1 MATKFNG
8 RLNTNEFYN
17 SIYNAA
23 RLYMIYADNLKG
35 MDNKNLADK
44 YRADGGMYNDQSVF
58 TDMDVIYSR
67 IWDPNDTN
75 VLSPEAVVKPVQER
89 ITVDRFRQIGIYT
102 DEYLSKRAWMD
113 PNTYDEFRS
122 VVQKQ
127 SAETKRVYEQ
137 RMVDVFVGVEPSA
150 ASQTITL
157 TLPTDTDAE
166 KQNRLQA
173 QAIAKK
179 IGDLFVD
186 LKDTTTDF
194 NVNGFIKSFDKGDID
209 VIWNAD
215 YYNKIRYVD
224 LPTIFHKED
233 LLENGIVLPARYF
246 GTRKTITGDAHADGT
261 DKYRAEMEAF
271 IPVDTTGKYSAAGTN
286 VVHVFPG
293 DVLPNLTP
301 ISSEGTADYLT
312 KEFTVNGVKRT
323 IQYYTDVRAYEVD
336 PTIICKLVHKDAVKY
351 LSSFETATEFWNPK
365 NLTTN
370 RYLTWAYAKPQ
381 LLNGY
386 PFITIKAAQA

>member
-35 MDNKNLADK
+35 MDKKNLAEK
-44 YRADGGMYNDQSVF
+44 YRTDGGMYNDQSVF
-58 TDMDVIYSR
+58 TDMDVLYSR

-75 VLSPEAVVKPVQER
+75 VLAPEAVVKPVQER
-89 ITVDRFRQIGIYT
+89 ITVDKFRQIGIYT

-127 SAETKRVYEQ
+127 SAETKRLYEQ

-179 IGDLFVD
+179 IGDLFVE
-186 LKDTTTDF
+186 LKDTTSNF

-209 VIWNAD
+209 IIWNAD
-215 YYNKIRYVD
+215 YYNQIRYVD

-271 IPVDTTGKYSAAGTN
+271 IPVDATGKYSANGTN

-323 IQYYTDVRAYEVD
+323 IQYYTDVRAYQVD
-336 PTIICKLVHKDAVKY
+336 PKIICKLVHKDAVKY
-351 LSSFETATEFWNPK
+351 MSSFETATEFWNPK

-386 PFITIKAAQA
+386 PFITLVSA

>member
-35 MDNKNLADK
+35 MDKKNLADK

-75 VLSPEAVVKPVQER
+75 VLAPEAVVKPVQEK
-89 ITVDRFRQIGIYT
+89 ITVNQFRQIGIYT

-137 RMVDVFVGVEPSA
+137 RLVDVFVGVEPSA

-157 TLPTDTDAE
+157 TLPTDTDKE

-215 YYNKIRYVD
+215 YYNQIRYVD

-246 GTRKTITGDAHADGT
+246 GTRSTITGDAHADGT
-261 DKYRAEMEAF
+261 GKYRSEIEAF
-271 IPVDTTGKYSAAGTN
+271 IPVDNTGKYSANGTN

-323 IQYYTDVRAYEVD
+323 IQYYTDVRAYQVD
-336 PTIICKLVHKDAVKY
+336 PKIICKLVHKDAVKY
-351 LSSFETATEFWNPK
+351 MSSFETATEFWNPK

-386 PFITIKAAQA
+386 PFITLVAAQ

>member
-35 MDNKNLADK
+35 MDNKNLAEK

-67 IWDPNDTN
+67 IWDPDDTN
-75 VLSPEAVVKPVQER
+75 VLAPEAVVKPVQEK
-89 ITVDRFRQIGIYT
+89 ITVDQFRQIGIYT

-137 RMVDVFVGVEPSA
+137 RLVDVFVGVEPSA

-233 LLENGIVLPARYF
+233 LLENGIVLPSRYF

-261 DKYRAEMEAF
+261 DKYRSEMEAF
-271 IPVDTTGKYSAAGTN
+271 IPVDATGKYSATGTD

-323 IQYYTDVRAYEVD
+323 IQYYTDVRAYQVD
-336 PTIICKLVHKDAVKY
+336 PKIICKLVHKDAVKY
-351 LSSFETATEFWNPK
+351 MSSFETATEFWNPK

-370 RYLTWAYAKPQ
+370 RYLTWAYAKPK

-386 PFITIKAAQA
+386 PFITLVAAQ

>member
-35 MDNKNLADK
+35 MDKKNLAEK
-44 YRADGGMYNDQSVF
+44 YRTDGGMYNDQSVF
-58 TDMDVIYSR
+58 TDMDVLYSR

-75 VLSPEAVVKPVQER
+75 VLAPEAVVKPVQEK
-89 ITVDRFRQIGIYT
+89 ITVNQFRQIGIYT

-137 RMVDVFVGVEPSA
+137 RLVDVFVGVEPSA
-150 ASQTITL
+150 ESQTITL

-233 LLENGIVLPARYF
+233 LLENGIVLPSRYF

-261 DKYRAEMEAF
+261 GKYRAEMEAF
-271 IPVDTTGKYSAAGTN
+271 IPVDATGKYSASGTN

-301 ISSEGTADYLT
+301 ISSEGTADYMT
-312 KEFTVNGVKRT
+312 KEFAVNGVKRT
-323 IQYYTDVRAYEVD
+323 IQYYTDVRAYQVD
-336 PTIICKLVHKDAVKY
+336 PKIICKLVHKDAVKY
-351 LSSFETATEFWNPK
+351 MSSFETATEFWNPK

-386 PFITIKAAQA
+386 PFITLVAAQ

>member
-1 MATKFNG
+1 MAIKFNG

-35 MDNKNLADK
+35 MDKKNLAEK

-58 TDMDVIYSR
+58 TDMDVLYSR

-75 VLSPEAVVKPVQER
+75 VLAPEAVVKPVQER
-89 ITVDRFRQIGIYT
+89 ITVNQFRQIGIYT

-137 RMVDVFVGVEPSA
+137 RLVDVFVGVEPSA

-157 TLPTDTDAE
+157 TLPTDTDKE

-186 LKDTTTDF
+186 LKDTTNNF

-209 VIWNAD
+209 IIWNSD
-215 YYNKIRYVD
+215 YYNQIRYVD

-233 LLENGIVLPARYF
+233 LLENGIVLPSRYF
-246 GTRKTITGDAHADGT
+246 GTRSTITSDAHADGT

-271 IPVDTTGKYSAAGTN
+271 IPVDATGKYSANGTN

-323 IQYYTDVRAYEVD
+323 IQYYTDVRAYQVD
-336 PTIICKLVHKDAVKY
+336 PKIICKLVHKDAVKY
-351 LSSFETATEFWNPK
+351 MSSFETATEFWNPK

-386 PFITIKAAQA
+386 PFITLVAGS

>member
-17 SIYNAA
+17 SIYNAV

-35 MDNKNLADK
+35 MDKKNLAEK
-44 YRADGGMYNDQSVF
+44 YRTDGGMYNDQSVF
-58 TDMDVIYSR
+58 TDMDVLYSR

-75 VLSPEAVVKPVQER
+75 VLAPEAVVKPVQER
-89 ITVDRFRQIGIYT
+89 ITVDQFRQIGIYT

-113 PNTYDEFRS
+113 PATYDEFRS

-127 SAETKRVYEQ
+127 SAETKRLYEQ

-150 ASQTITL
+150 ASQTITM

-179 IGDLFVD
+179 IGDLFVE
-186 LKDTTTDF
+186 LKDTTNNF

-209 VIWNAD
+209 IIWNAD
-215 YYNKIRYVD
+215 YYNQIRYVD

-271 IPVDTTGKYSAAGTN
+271 IPVDATGKYSANGTN

-323 IQYYTDVRAYEVD
+323 IQYYTDVRAYQVD
-336 PTIICKLVHKDAVKY
+336 PKIICKLVHKDAVKY
-351 LSSFETATEFWNPK
+351 MSSFETATEFWNPK

-386 PFITIKAAQA
+386 PFITLVSA

>member
-35 MDNKNLADK
+35 MDKKNLAEK
-44 YRADGGMYNDQSVF
+44 YRTDGGMYNDQSVF
-58 TDMDVIYSR
+58 TDMDVLYSR

-75 VLSPEAVVKPVQER
+75 VLAPEAVVKPVQEK
-89 ITVDRFRQIGIYT
+89 ITVDQFRQIGIYT

-113 PNTYDEFRS
+113 PATYDEFRS

-127 SAETKRVYEQ
+127 SAETKRLYEQ

-150 ASQTITL
+150 ASQKITM

-179 IGDLFVD
+179 IGDLFVE
-186 LKDTTTDF
+186 LKDTTSNF

-209 VIWNAD
+209 IIWNAD
-215 YYNKIRYVD
+215 YYNQIRYVD

-246 GTRKTITGDAHADGT
+246 GKRDTITGDAHADGT
-261 DKYRAEMEAF
+261 DKYRSEMEAF
-271 IPVDTTGKYSAAGTN
+271 IPVDSTGKYSATGTN

-336 PTIICKLVHKDAVKY
+336 PKIICKLVHKDAVKY
-351 LSSFETATEFWNPK
+351 MSSFETATEFWNPK

-370 RYLTWAYAKPQ
+370 RYLTWAYAKPK

-386 PFITIKAAQA
+386 PFITLVSGS

>member
-17 SIYNAA
+17 SIYNAV

-35 MDNKNLADK
+35 MDKKNLAEK
-44 YRADGGMYNDQSVF
+44 YRTDGGMYNDQSVF
-58 TDMDVIYSR
+58 TDMDVLYSR

-75 VLSPEAVVKPVQER
+75 VLAPEAVVKPVQEK
-89 ITVDRFRQIGIYT
+89 ITVDQFRQIGIYT

-113 PNTYDEFRS
+113 PATYDEFRS

-127 SAETKRVYEQ
+127 SAETKRLYEQ

-150 ASQTITL
+150 ASQKITL

-179 IGDLFVD
+179 IGDLFVE
-186 LKDTTTDF
+186 LKDTTNNF

-209 VIWNAD
+209 IIWNAD
-215 YYNKIRYVD
+215 YYNQIRYVD

-246 GTRKTITGDAHADGT
+246 GKRDTITGDAHADGT
-261 DKYRAEMEAF
+261 DKYRSEMEAF
-271 IPVDTTGKYSAAGTN
+271 IPVDSTGKYSATGTN

-336 PTIICKLVHKDAVKY
+336 PKIICKLVHKDAVKY
-351 LSSFETATEFWNPK
+351 MSSFETATEFWNPK

-370 RYLTWAYAKPQ
+370 RYLTWAYAKPK

-386 PFITIKAAQA
+386 PFITLVAGS

>member
-35 MDNKNLADK
+35 MDKKNLAEK

-58 TDMDVIYSR
+58 TDMDVLYSR

-75 VLSPEAVVKPVQER
+75 VLAPEAVVKPVQEK
-89 ITVDRFRQIGIYT
+89 ITVDKFRQIGIYT

-113 PNTYDEFRS
+113 PATYDEFRS

-127 SAETKRVYEQ
+127 SAETKRLYEQ

-150 ASQTITL
+150 ESQTITL

-186 LKDTTTDF
+186 LKDTTTNF

-209 VIWNAD
+209 IIWNSD
-215 YYNKIRYVD
+215 YYNQIRYVD

-246 GTRKTITGDAHADGT
+246 GTRKTIVGDAHADGT
-261 DKYRAEMEAF
+261 DKYRSEMEAF
-271 IPVDTTGKYSAAGTN
+271 IPVDNTGKYSASGTN

-301 ISSEGTADYLT
+301 ISSEGTADYFT

-323 IQYYTDVRAYEVD
+323 IQYYTDVRAYQVD
-336 PTIICKLVHKDAVKY
+336 PKIICKLVHKDAVKY
-351 LSSFETATEFWNPK
+351 MSSFETATEFWNPK

-386 PFITIKAAQA
+386 PFITLVAGS

>member
-35 MDNKNLADK
+35 MDKKNLAEK

-75 VLSPEAVVKPVQER
+75 VFAPEAVVKPVQEK
-89 ITVDRFRQIGIYT
+89 ITVNQFRQIGIYT

-137 RMVDVFVGVEPSA
+137 RLVDVFVGVEPSA

-233 LLENGIVLPARYF
+233 LLENGIVLPSRYF
-246 GTRKTITGDAHADGT
+246 GTRSTITGDAHADGT
-261 DKYRAEMEAF
+261 GKYRAEMEAF
-271 IPVDTTGKYSAAGTN
+271 IPVDNTGKYSSAGTN

-323 IQYYTDVRAYEVD
+323 IQYYTDVRAYQVD
-336 PTIICKLVHKDAVKY
+336 PKIICKLVHKDAVKY
-351 LSSFETATEFWNPK
+351 MSSFETATEFWNPK

-386 PFITIKAAQA
+386 PFITLVAAQ

>member
-35 MDNKNLADK
+35 MDKKNLAEK
-44 YRADGGMYNDQSVF
+44 YRTDGGMYNDQSVF
-58 TDMDVIYSR
+58 TDMDVLYSR

-75 VLSPEAVVKPVQER
+75 VLAPEAVVKPVQEK
-89 ITVDRFRQIGIYT
+89 ITVDQFRQIGIYT

-113 PNTYDEFRS
+113 PATYDEFRS

-127 SAETKRVYEQ
+127 SAETKRLYEQ

-179 IGDLFVD
+179 IGDLFVE
-186 LKDTTTDF
+186 LKDTTSNF

-209 VIWNAD
+209 IIWNAD
-215 YYNKIRYVD
+215 YYNQIRYVD

-246 GTRKTITGDAHADGT
+246 GTRKTIVGDAHADGT

-271 IPVDTTGKYSAAGTN
+271 IPVDTTGKFSENGTN

-301 ISSEGTADYLT
+301 ISSEGMYDYLT

-323 IQYYTDVRAYEVD
+323 IQYYTDVRAYQVD
-336 PTIICKLVHKDAVKY
+336 PKIICKLVHKDAVKY
-351 LSSFETATEFWNPK
+351 MSSFETATEFWNPK

-370 RYLTWAYAKPQ
+370 RYLTWAYAKPK

-386 PFITIKAAQA
+386 PFITLVSA

>member
-35 MDNKNLADK
+35 MDKKNLAEK
-44 YRADGGMYNDQSVF
+44 YRTDGGMYNDQSVF
-58 TDMDVIYSR
+58 TDMDVLYSR

-75 VLSPEAVVKPVQER
+75 VLAPEAVVKPVQER
-89 ITVDRFRQIGIYT
+89 ITVDQFRQIGIYT

-113 PNTYDEFRS
+113 PATYDEFRS

-127 SAETKRVYEQ
+127 SAETKRIYEQ

-179 IGDLFVD
+179 IGDLFVE
-186 LKDTTTDF
+186 LKDTTNNF

-209 VIWNAD
+209 IIWNAD
-215 YYNKIRYVD
+215 YYNQIRYVD

-271 IPVDTTGKYSAAGTN
+271 IPVDNTGKYSASGTN

-323 IQYYTDVRAYEVD
+323 IQYYTDVRAYQVD
-336 PTIICKLVHKDAVKY
+336 PKIICKLVHKDAVKY
-351 LSSFETATEFWNPK
+351 MSSFETATEFWNPK

-386 PFITIKAAQA
+386 PFITLVSA

>member
-35 MDNKNLADK
+35 MDKKNLADK

-75 VLSPEAVVKPVQER
+75 VLAPEAVVKPVQEK
-89 ITVDRFRQIGIYT
+89 ITVDQFRQIGIYT

-137 RMVDVFVGVEPSA
+137 RLVDVFVGVEPSA

-233 LLENGIVLPARYF
+233 LLENGIVLPSRYF
-246 GTRKTITGDAHADGT
+246 GTRKTIIGDAHADGT
-261 DKYRAEMEAF
+261 DKFRAEMEAF
-271 IPVDTTGKYSAAGTN
+271 IPVDNTGKFSETGTN

-301 ISSEGTADYLT
+301 ISSEGMYDYLT

-323 IQYYTDVRAYEVD
+323 IQYYTDVRAYQVD
-336 PTIICKLVHKDAVKY
+336 PKIICKLVHKDAVKY
-351 LSSFETATEFWNPK
+351 MSSFETATEFWNPK

-386 PFITIKAAQA
+386 PFITLVSA

>member
-35 MDNKNLADK
+35 MDKKNLAEK

-58 TDMDVIYSR
+58 TDMDVLYSR

-75 VLSPEAVVKPVQER
+75 VLAPEAVVKPVQEK
-89 ITVDRFRQIGIYT
+89 ITVDQFRQIGIYT

-137 RMVDVFVGVEPSA
+137 RLVDVFVGVEPSA

-186 LKDTTTDF
+186 LKDTTNNF

-209 VIWNAD
+209 IIWNSD
-215 YYNKIRYVD
+215 YYNQIRYVD

-271 IPVDTTGKYSAAGTN
+271 IPVDATGKYSANGTN

-301 ISSEGTADYLT
+301 ISGEGMYDYLT

-336 PTIICKLVHKDAVKY
+336 PKIICKLVHKDAVKY
-351 LSSFETATEFWNPK
+351 MSSFETATEFWNPK

-386 PFITIKAAQA
+386 PFITLVSA

>member
-35 MDNKNLADK
+35 MDKKNLAEK

-75 VLSPEAVVKPVQER
+75 VLAPEAVVKPVQER
-89 ITVDRFRQIGIYT
+89 ITVDNFRQIGIYT

-137 RMVDVFVGVEPSA
+137 RLVDVFVGVEPSA

-186 LKDTTTDF
+186 LKDTTTNF

-209 VIWNAD
+209 IIWNSD
-215 YYNKIRYVD
+215 YYNQIRYVD

-246 GTRKTITGDAHADGT
+246 GTRKTIVGDAHADGT
-261 DKYRAEMEAF
+261 DKYRSEMEAF
-271 IPVDTTGKYSAAGTN
+271 IPVDSTGKYSANGTN

-301 ISSEGTADYLT
+301 ISSEGTADYFT

-323 IQYYTDVRAYEVD
+323 IQYYTDVRAYQVD
-336 PTIICKLVHKDAVKY
+336 PKIICKLVHKDAVTHM
-351 LSSFETATEFWNPK
+351 SSFETATEFWNPK

-386 PFITIKAAQA
+386 PFITLVSA

>member
-17 SIYNAA
+17 SIYNAV

-35 MDNKNLADK
+35 MDKKNLAEK
-44 YRADGGMYNDQSVF
+44 YRTDGGMYNDQSVF
-58 TDMDVIYSR
+58 TDMDVLYSR
-67 IWDPNDTN
+67 IWDPDDTN
-75 VLSPEAVVKPVQER
+75 VLAPEAVVQPVQER
-89 ITVDRFRQIGIYT
+89 ITVDQFRQIGIYT

-137 RMVDVFVGVEPSA
+137 RLVDVFVGVEPSA
-150 ASQTITL
+150 ASQKITL

-179 IGDLFVD
+179 IGDLFVE
-186 LKDTTTDF
+186 LKDTTSNF

-209 VIWNAD
+209 IIWNAD

-233 LLENGIVLPARYF
+233 LIENGIVLPARYF
-246 GTRKTITGDAHADGT
+246 GKRDTITGDAHADGT

-271 IPVDTTGKYSAAGTN
+271 IPVDNTGKYSAAGTN

-323 IQYYTDVRAYEVD
+323 IQYYTDVRAYQVD
-336 PTIICKLVHKDAVKY
+336 PKIICKLVHKDAVKY
-351 LSSFETATEFWNPK
+351 MSSFETATEFWNPK

-386 PFITIKAAQA
+386 PFITLVAG

>member
-35 MDNKNLADK
+35 MDKKNLAEK

-58 TDMDVIYSR
+58 TDMDVLYSR

-75 VLSPEAVVKPVQER
+75 VLAPEAVVKPVQER
-89 ITVDRFRQIGIYT
+89 ITVDQFRQIGIYT

-137 RMVDVFVGVEPSA
+137 RLVDVFVGVEPSA

-157 TLPTDTDAE
+157 TLPTDTDKE

-179 IGDLFVD
+179 IGDLFVE
-186 LKDTTTDF
+186 LKDTTNNF

-209 VIWNAD
+209 IIWNSD
-215 YYNKIRYVD
+215 YYNQIRYVD

-233 LLENGIVLPARYF
+233 LLENGIVLPSRYF

-271 IPVDTTGKYSAAGTN
+271 IPVDATGKYSATGTN

-301 ISSEGTADYLT
+301 ISSEGTADYFT

-323 IQYYTDVRAYEVD
+323 IQYYTDVRAYQVD
-336 PTIICKLVHKDAVKY
+336 PKIICKLVHKDAVKY
-351 LSSFETATEFWNPK
+351 MSSFETATEFWNPK

-386 PFITIKAAQA
+386 PFITLVAGQ

>member
-35 MDNKNLADK
+35 MDKKNLAEK
-44 YRADGGMYNDQSVF
+44 YRTDGGMYNDQSVF
-58 TDMDVIYSR
+58 TDMDVLYSR

-75 VLSPEAVVKPVQER
+75 VLAPEAVVKPVQEK
-89 ITVDRFRQIGIYT
+89 ITVNQFRQIGIYT

-113 PNTYDEFRS
+113 PATYDEFRS

-127 SAETKRVYEQ
+127 SAETKRLYEQ

-150 ASQTITL
+150 ESQTITL

-186 LKDTTTDF
+186 LKDTTNKF

-209 VIWNAD
+209 IIWNAD
-215 YYNKIRYVD
+215 YYNQIRYVD

-261 DKYRAEMEAF
+261 DKFRAEMEAF
-271 IPVDTTGKYSAAGTN
+271 IPVDATGKYSANGTN

-301 ISSEGTADYLT
+301 ISSEGTADYFT

-323 IQYYTDVRAYEVD
+323 IQ
-336 PTIICKLVHKDAVKY
+336 
-351 LSSFETATEFWNPK
+351 
-365 NLTTN
+365 
-370 RYLTWAYAKPQ
+370 
-381 LLNGY
+381 
-386 PFITIKAAQA
+386 

>member
-35 MDNKNLADK
+35 MDRKNLAEK
-44 YRADGGMYNDQSVF
+44 YRTDGGMYNDQSVF
-58 TDMDVIYSR
+58 TDMDVLYSR

-75 VLSPEAVVKPVQER
+75 VLAPEAVVKPVQEK
-89 ITVDRFRQIGIYT
+89 ITVDQFRQIGIYT

-113 PNTYDEFRS
+113 PATYDEFRS

-127 SAETKRVYEQ
+127 SAETKRLYEQ

-150 ASQTITL
+150 ASQKITL

-179 IGDLFVD
+179 IGDLFVE
-186 LKDTTTDF
+186 LKDTTSNF

-209 VIWNAD
+209 IIWNAD
-215 YYNKIRYVD
+215 YYNQIRYVD

-246 GTRKTITGDAHADGT
+246 GKRDTIVGDAHADGT
-261 DKYRAEMEAF
+261 GKYRAEMEAF
-271 IPVDTTGKYSAAGTN
+271 IPVDSTGKYSAAGTN

-301 ISSEGTADYLT
+301 ISAEGTADYLT

-336 PTIICKLVHKDAVKY
+336 PKIICKLVHKDAVKY
-351 LSSFETATEFWNPK
+351 MSSFETATEFWNPK

-370 RYLTWAYAKPQ
+370 RYLTWAYAKPK

-386 PFITIKAAQA
+386 PFITLVAG

>member
-35 MDNKNLADK
+35 MDKKNLAEK
-44 YRADGGMYNDQSVF
+44 YRTDGGMYNDQSVF
-58 TDMDVIYSR
+58 TDMDVLYSR

-75 VLSPEAVVKPVQER
+75 VLAPEAVVKPVQEK
-89 ITVDRFRQIGIYT
+89 ITVDQFRQIGIYT

-113 PNTYDEFRS
+113 PATYDEFRS

-127 SAETKRVYEQ
+127 SAETKRLYEQ

-150 ASQTITL
+150 ASQKITL

-179 IGDLFVD
+179 IGDLFVE
-186 LKDTTTDF
+186 LKDTTSNF

-209 VIWNAD
+209 IIWNAD
-215 YYNKIRYVD
+215 FYNQIRYVD

-246 GTRKTITGDAHADGT
+246 GKRDTIVGDAHADGT
-261 DKYRAEMEAF
+261 GKYRAEMEAF
-271 IPVDTTGKYSAAGTN
+271 IPVDATGKYSASGTN

-301 ISSEGTADYLT
+301 ISAEGTADYLT

-336 PTIICKLVHKDAVKY
+336 PKIICKLVHKDAVKY
-351 LSSFETATEFWNPK
+351 MSSFETATEFWNPK

-370 RYLTWAYAKPQ
+370 RYLTWAYAKPK

-386 PFITIKAAQA
+386 PFITLVSA

>member
-35 MDNKNLADK
+35 MDKKNLAEK
-44 YRADGGMYNDQSVF
+44 YRTDGGMYNDQSVF
-58 TDMDVIYSR
+58 TDMDVLYSR

-75 VLSPEAVVKPVQER
+75 VLAPEAVVKPVQEK
-89 ITVDRFRQIGIYT
+89 ITVDQFRQIGIYT

-137 RMVDVFVGVEPSA
+137 RLVDVFVGVEPSA

-215 YYNKIRYVD
+215 YYNKIRYAD

-271 IPVDTTGKYSAAGTN
+271 IPVDATGKYSANGTN

-323 IQYYTDVRAYEVD
+323 IQYYTDVRAYQVD

-386 PFITIKAAQA
+386 PFITIKAQA

>member
-75 VLSPEAVVKPVQER
+75 VLAPEAVVKPVQEK
-89 ITVDRFRQIGIYT
+89 ITVNQFRQIGIYT

-137 RMVDVFVGVEPSA
+137 RLVDVFVGVEPSA
-150 ASQTITL
+150 ESQTITL

-233 LLENGIVLPARYF
+233 LLENGIVLPSRYF

-261 DKYRAEMEAF
+261 GKYRAEMEAF
-271 IPVDTTGKYSAAGTN
+271 IPVDATGKYSANGTN

-301 ISSEGTADYLT
+301 ISSEGTADYMT

-323 IQYYTDVRAYEVD
+323 IQYYTDVRAYQVD
-336 PTIICKLVHKDAVKY
+336 PKIICKLVHKDAVKY
-351 LSSFETATEFWNPK
+351 MSSFETATEFWNPK

-386 PFITIKAAQA
+386 PFITLVAAQ

>member
-35 MDNKNLADK
+35 MDKKNLADK

-67 IWDPNDTN
+67 IWDPHDTN
-75 VLSPEAVVKPVQER
+75 VLAPEAVVKPVQEK
-89 ITVDRFRQIGIYT
+89 ITVDQFRQIGIYT

-127 SAETKRVYEQ
+127 SAETKRLYEQ

-150 ASQTITL
+150 ESQTITL
-157 TLPTDTDAE
+157 TLPTDADAE

-186 LKDTTTDF
+186 LKDTTNKF

-209 VIWNAD
+209 IIWNAD
-215 YYNKIRYVD
+215 YYNQIRYVD

-246 GTRKTITGDAHADGT
+246 GTRKTITVDAHADGT

-271 IPVDTTGKYSAAGTN
+271 IPVDATGKYSATGTN

-301 ISSEGTADYLT
+301 ISSEGTVDYMT

-323 IQYYTDVRAYEVD
+323 IQYYTDVRAYQVD
-336 PTIICKLVHKDAVKY
+336 PKIICKLVHKDAVKY
-351 LSSFETATEFWNPK
+351 MSSFETATEFWNPK

-386 PFITIKAAQA
+386 PFITLVAAQ

>member
-35 MDNKNLADK
+35 MDTKNLAEK

-58 TDMDVIYSR
+58 TDMDVLYSR

-75 VLSPEAVVKPVQER
+75 VLAPEAVVKPVQEK
-89 ITVDRFRQIGIYT
+89 ITVDQFRQIGIYT

-137 RMVDVFVGVEPSA
+137 RLVDVFVGVEPSA
-150 ASQTITL
+150 ASQKITL
-157 TLPTDTDAE
+157 TLPTDADAE

-179 IGDLFVD
+179 IGDLFVE
-186 LKDTTTDF
+186 LKDTTSNF

-209 VIWNAD
+209 IIWNSD
-215 YYNKIRYVD
+215 YYNQIRYVD

-246 GTRKTITGDAHADGT
+246 GTRDGITAKGTADGT

-271 IPVDTTGKYSAAGTN
+271 IPVDATGKYSDNGTN

-301 ISSEGTADYLT
+301 ISGEGMYDYLT

-336 PTIICKLVHKDAVKY
+336 PKIICKLVHKDAVKY
-351 LSSFETATEFWNPK
+351 MSSFETATEFWNPK

-370 RYLTWAYAKPQ
+370 RYLTWAYAKPK

-386 PFITIKAAQA
+386 PFITLVAGQ

>member
-35 MDNKNLADK
+35 MDKKNLAEK

-58 TDMDVIYSR
+58 TDMDVLYSR

-75 VLSPEAVVKPVQER
+75 VLAPEAVVKPVQEK
-89 ITVDRFRQIGIYT
+89 ITVDQFRQIGIYT

-127 SAETKRVYEQ
+127 SAETKRLYEQ

-150 ASQTITL
+150 ESQTITL
-157 TLPTDTDAE
+157 TLPTDADAE

-186 LKDTTTDF
+186 LKDTTNKF

-209 VIWNAD
+209 IIWNAD
-215 YYNKIRYVD
+215 YYNQIRYVD

-246 GTRKTITGDAHADGT
+246 GTRKTITVDAHADGT

-271 IPVDTTGKYSAAGTN
+271 IPVDATGKYSATGTN

-301 ISSEGTADYLT
+301 ISSEGTVDYMT

-323 IQYYTDVRAYEVD
+323 IQYYTDVRAYQVD
-336 PTIICKLVHKDAVKY
+336 PKIICKLVHKDAVKY
-351 LSSFETATEFWNPK
+351 MSSFETATEFWNPK

-386 PFITIKAAQA
+386 PFITLVAAQ

>member
-35 MDNKNLADK
+35 MDKKNLAEK
-44 YRADGGMYNDQSVF
+44 YRTDGGMYNDQSVF
-58 TDMDVIYSR
+58 TDMDVLYSR

-75 VLSPEAVVKPVQER
+75 VLAPEAVVKPVQEK
-89 ITVDRFRQIGIYT
+89 ITVDQFRQIGIYT

-113 PNTYDEFRS
+113 PATYDEFRS

-127 SAETKRVYEQ
+127 SAETKRLYEQ

-179 IGDLFVD
+179 IGDLFVE
-186 LKDTTTDF
+186 LKDTTSNF

-209 VIWNAD
+209 IIWNAD
-215 YYNKIRYVD
+215 YYNQIRYVD

-246 GTRKTITGDAHADGT
+246 GTRKTIVGDAHADGT

-271 IPVDTTGKYSAAGTN
+271 IPVDATGKYSANGTN

-301 ISSEGTADYLT
+301 ISNEGTYDYLT

-323 IQYYTDVRAYEVD
+323 IQYYTDVRAYQVD
-336 PTIICKLVHKDAVKY
+336 PKIICKLVHKDAVKY
-351 LSSFETATEFWNPK
+351 MSSFETATEFWNPK

-370 RYLTWAYAKPQ
+370 RYLTWAYAKPK

-386 PFITIKAAQA
+386 PFITLVSA

>member
-8 RLNTNEFYN
+8 KLNTNEFYN

-35 MDNKNLADK
+35 MDKKNLADK

-75 VLSPEAVVKPVQER
+75 VLAPEAVVKPVQEK
-89 ITVDRFRQIGIYT
+89 ITVDQFRQIGIYT

-137 RMVDVFVGVEPSA
+137 RLVDVFVGVEPSA

-209 VIWNAD
+209 IIWNSD
-215 YYNKIRYVD
+215 YYNQIRYVD

-271 IPVDTTGKYSAAGTN
+271 IPVDATGKYSATGTN

-323 IQYYTDVRAYEVD
+323 IQYYTDVRAYQVD
-336 PTIICKLVHKDAVKY
+336 PKIICKLVHKDAVKY
-351 LSSFETATEFWNPK
+351 MSSFETATEFWNPK

-386 PFITIKAAQA
+386 PFITLVSA

>member
-17 SIYNAA
+17 SLYNAA

-35 MDNKNLADK
+35 MDKKNLAEK

-58 TDMDVIYSR
+58 TDMDVLYSR

-75 VLSPEAVVKPVQER
+75 VLAPEAVVKPVQEK
-89 ITVDRFRQIGIYT
+89 ITVDQFRQIGIYT

-127 SAETKRVYEQ
+127 SGETKRVYEQ
-137 RMVDVFVGVEPSA
+137 RLVDVFVGVEPSA

-179 IGDLFVD
+179 IGDLFVE
-186 LKDTTTDF
+186 LKDTTNNF
-194 NVNGFIKSFDKGDID
+194 NVNNFIKSFDKGDID
-209 VIWNAD
+209 IIWNSD
-215 YYNKIRYVD
+215 YYNQIRYVD

-271 IPVDTTGKYSAAGTN
+271 IPVDATGKYSATGTN

-301 ISSEGTADYLT
+301 ISSEGTTDYLT

-323 IQYYTDVRAYEVD
+323 IQYYTDVRAYQVD
-336 PTIICKLVHKDAVKY
+336 PKIICKLVHKDAVKY
-351 LSSFETATEFWNPK
+351 MSSFETATEFWNPK

-370 RYLTWAYAKPQ
+370 RYLTWAYAKPK

-386 PFITIKAAQA
+386 PFITLVAG

>member
-35 MDNKNLADK
+35 MDNKNLAEK

-58 TDMDVIYSR
+58 TDMDVLYSR

-75 VLSPEAVVKPVQER
+75 VLAPEAVVKPVQEK
-89 ITVDRFRQIGIYT
+89 ITVDQFRQIGIYT

-137 RMVDVFVGVEPSA
+137 RLVDVFVGVEPSA

-179 IGDLFVD
+179 IGDLFVE
-186 LKDTTTDF
+186 LKDTTNNF

-209 VIWNAD
+209 IIWNSD
-215 YYNKIRYVD
+215 YYNQIRYVD

-271 IPVDTTGKYSAAGTN
+271 IPVDATGKYSANGTN

-323 IQYYTDVRAYEVD
+323 IQYYTDVRAYQVD
-336 PTIICKLVHKDAVKY
+336 PKIICKLVHKDAVKY
-351 LSSFETATEFWNPK
+351 MSSFETATEFWNPK

-386 PFITIKAAQA
+386 PFITLVAGQ

>member
-75 VLSPEAVVKPVQER
+75 VLAPEAVVKPVQEK
-89 ITVDRFRQIGIYT
+89 ITVDQFRQIGIYT

-137 RMVDVFVGVEPSA
+137 RLVDVFVGVEPSA

-233 LLENGIVLPARYF
+233 LLENGIVLPSRYF

-261 DKYRAEMEAF
+261 GKYRAEMEAF
-271 IPVDTTGKYSAAGTN
+271 IPVDNTGKYSATGTN

-323 IQYYTDVRAYEVD
+323 IQYYTDVRAYQVD
-336 PTIICKLVHKDAVKY
+336 PKIICKLVHKDAVKY
-351 LSSFETATEFWNPK
+351 MSSFETATEFWNPK

-386 PFITIKAAQA
+386 PFITLVAAQ

>member
-35 MDNKNLADK
+35 MDNKNLAEK

-75 VLSPEAVVKPVQER
+75 VLAPEAVVKPVQEK
-89 ITVDRFRQIGIYT
+89 ITVNQFRQIGIYT

-137 RMVDVFVGVEPSA
+137 RLVDVFVGVEPSA

-209 VIWNAD
+209 IIWNAD
-215 YYNKIRYVD
+215 YYNQIRYVD

-261 DKYRAEMEAF
+261 GKYRAEMEAF
-271 IPVDTTGKYSAAGTN
+271 IPVDATGKYSANGTD

-301 ISSEGTADYLT
+301 ISSEGTADYFT

-323 IQYYTDVRAYEVD
+323 IQYYTDVRAYQVD
-336 PTIICKLVHKDAVKY
+336 PKIICKLVHKDAVKY
-351 LSSFETATEFWNPK
+351 MSSFETATEFWNPK

-386 PFITIKAAQA
+386 PFITLVSGS

>member
-35 MDNKNLADK
+35 MDKKNLAEK

-58 TDMDVIYSR
+58 TDMDVLYSR

-75 VLSPEAVVKPVQER
+75 VLAPEAVVKPVQEK
-89 ITVDRFRQIGIYT
+89 ITVNQFRQIGIYT

-137 RMVDVFVGVEPSA
+137 RLVDVFVGVEPSA

-179 IGDLFVD
+179 IGDLFVE
-186 LKDTTTDF
+186 LKDTTNNF

-209 VIWNAD
+209 IIWNSD
-215 YYNKIRYVD
+215 YYNQIRYVD

-271 IPVDTTGKYSAAGTN
+271 IPVDATGKYSANGTN

-301 ISSEGTADYLT
+301 ISSEGTADYFT

-323 IQYYTDVRAYEVD
+323 IQYYTDVRAYQVD
-336 PTIICKLVHKDAVKY
+336 PKIICKLVHKDAVKY
-351 LSSFETATEFWNPK
+351 MSSFETATEFWNPK

-386 PFITIKAAQA
+386 PFITLVAGS

>member
-35 MDNKNLADK
+35 MDKKNLAEK
-44 YRADGGMYNDQSVF
+44 YRTDGGMYNDQSVF
-58 TDMDVIYSR
+58 TDMDVLYSR

-75 VLSPEAVVKPVQER
+75 VLAPEAVVKPVQEK
-89 ITVDRFRQIGIYT
+89 ITVDQFRQIGIYT

-113 PNTYDEFRS
+113 PATYDEFRS

-127 SAETKRVYEQ
+127 SAETKRLYEQ

-150 ASQTITL
+150 ASQKITL

-179 IGDLFVD
+179 IGDLFVE
-186 LKDTTTDF
+186 LKDTTSNF

-209 VIWNAD
+209 IIWNAD
-215 YYNKIRYVD
+215 YYNQIRYVD

-246 GTRKTITGDAHADGT
+246 GKRDTIVGDAHADGT
-261 DKYRAEMEAF
+261 GKYRAEMEAF
-271 IPVDTTGKYSAAGTN
+271 IPVDSTGKYSAAGTN

-301 ISSEGTADYLT
+301 ISAEGTADYLT

-336 PTIICKLVHKDAVKY
+336 PKIICKLVHKDAVKY
-351 LSSFETATEFWNPK
+351 MSSFETATEFWNPK

-370 RYLTWAYAKPQ
+370 RYLTWAYAKPK

-386 PFITIKAAQA
+386 PFITLVAG

>member
-17 SIYNAA
+17 SIYNAV

-35 MDNKNLADK
+35 MDKKNLAEK
-44 YRADGGMYNDQSVF
+44 YRTDGGMYNDQSVF
-58 TDMDVIYSR
+58 TDRDVLYSR

-75 VLSPEAVVKPVQER
+75 VLAPEAVVKPVQER
-89 ITVDRFRQIGIYT
+89 ITVNKFRQIGIYT

-137 RMVDVFVGVEPSA
+137 RLVDVFVGVEPSA

-186 LKDTTTDF
+186 LKDTTSNF

-209 VIWNAD
+209 IIWNAD
-215 YYNKIRYVD
+215 YYNQIRYVD

-233 LLENGIVLPARYF
+233 LLENGIVLPSRYF

-271 IPVDTTGKYSAAGTN
+271 IPVDATG
-286 VVHVFPG
+286 
-293 DVLPNLTP
+293 
-301 ISSEGTADYLT
+301 E
-312 KEFTVNGVKRT
+312 
-323 IQYYTDVRAYEVD
+323 
-336 PTIICKLVHKDAVKY
+336 
-351 LSSFETATEFWNPK
+351 
-365 NLTTN
+365 
-370 RYLTWAYAKPQ
+370 
-381 LLNGY
+381 
-386 PFITIKAAQA
+386 

>member
-35 MDNKNLADK
+35 MDKKNLADK

-75 VLSPEAVVKPVQER
+75 VLAPEAVVKPVQER
-89 ITVDRFRQIGIYT
+89 ITVNQFRQIGIYT

-137 RMVDVFVGVEPSA
+137 RLVDVFVGVEPSA

-233 LLENGIVLPARYF
+233 LLENGIVLPSRYF

-261 DKYRAEMEAF
+261 GKYRAEMEAF
-271 IPVDTTGKYSAAGTN
+271 IPVDSTGKYSANGTD

-301 ISSEGTADYLT
+301 ISSEGTADYFT

-323 IQYYTDVRAYEVD
+323 IQYYTDVRAYQVD
-336 PTIICKLVHKDAVKY
+336 PKIICKLVHKDAVKY
-351 LSSFETATEFWNPK
+351 MSSFETATEFWNPK

-386 PFITIKAAQA
+386 PFITLVAAQ

>member
-35 MDNKNLADK
+35 MDKKNLAEK

-67 IWDPNDTN
+67 IRDPNDTN
-75 VLSPEAVVKPVQER
+75 VLAPEAVVKPVQER
-89 ITVDRFRQIGIYT
+89 ITVDNFRQIGIYT

-127 SAETKRVYEQ
+127 STETKRVYEQ
-137 RMVDVFVGVEPSA
+137 RLVDVFVGVEPSA

-173 QAIAKK
+173 QTIAKK
-179 IGDLFVD
+179 IVDLFVE
-186 LKDTTTDF
+186 LKDTTNKF

-209 VIWNAD
+209 IIWNAD
-215 YYNKIRYVD
+215 YYNQIRYVD

-246 GTRKTITGDAHADGT
+246 GTRKTIVGDAHADGT

-271 IPVDTTGKYSAAGTN
+271 IPVDNTGKYSASGTN

-301 ISSEGTADYLT
+301 ISSEGTADYFT

-323 IQYYTDVRAYEVD
+323 IQYYTDVRAYQVD
-336 PTIICKLVHKDAVKY
+336 PKIICKLVHKDAVKY
-351 LSSFETATEFWNPK
+351 MSSFETATEFWNPK

-370 RYLTWAYAKPQ
+370 RYLTWAYANPQ

-386 PFITIKAAQA
+386 PFITLVAAQ